1 VEFDVSLTT
10 LLAFTL
16 ALART
21 SAWVIVSPPFAHRG
35 IPVRVRVAI
44 AVALSLVL
52 TPMIE
57 PDSVPLDT
65 AGFVGALVVQILVG
79 LGLGFIVL
87 LMFSAVTAAGGLID
101 NMAGFTLAQMYD
113 PSSGEQVSVF
123 GRYYNTVAITL
134 LFVSNGYLLLVAG
147 FTKSFEAVP
156 LEGLDLASFD
166 KFLVDCLGQF
176 MVAAL
181 EIAAPVIAVLFC
193 TEIAMGLL
201 ARAAP
206 QLQIF
211 NLAFPIR
218 IAVVLGL
225 TALAIPLVIP
235 AVDNLVTRAAT
246 AIAGGG

>member
-1 VEFDVSLTT
+1 MSFDVSLTT

-21 SAWVIVSPPFAHRG
+21 SAWVLVSPPFSHRG

-44 AVALSLVL
+44 SVSLSLVL
-52 TPMIE
+52 TPMID
-57 PDSVPLDT
+57 PDTVPLDT
-65 AGFVGALVVQILVG
+65 AGFVGAIVVQILVG

-87 LMFSAVTAAGGLID
+87 LLFSAVTAAGGLID

-113 PSSGEQVSVF
+113 PSSGEQVSIF

-147 FTKSFEAVP
+147 FAKSFEAVP
-156 LEGLDLASFD
+156 LEGLDLARFD
-166 KFLVDCLGQF
+166 AFLVDGLGQF
-176 MVAAL
+176 MIASL

-193 TEIAMGLL
+193 TEIALGLL

-218 IAVVLGL
+218 IAVVLTL

-235 AVDNLVTRAAT
+235 AVDNIVNRAAT